1 MLLITFSKFLQG
13 RACYC
18 FWPWTTLV
26 TRPIVTKS
34 FLSHFSVLQVAWNG
48 FAKKLVPAFLPV
60 VWEQML
66 QKILTLVFLDNFLER
81 PPPIRLFDSSSCGL
95 ARSCE
100 KLKSLSLLL
109 KSLWPRKLV
118 GWWLTLNGF
127 YPWPFTHDPLVTWSC
142 EITWQTETVIYS
154 LPHCLLPP
162 NLPGWRL
169 TLRGSNHKVTW
180 PLIRLSS

>member
-1 MLLITFSKFLQG
+1 MNYFGYQTHCNKIFFKPLFSASSGMKRVCKKVGTSFSSGSLG
-13 RACYC
+13 
-18 FWPWTTLV
+18 TN
-26 TRPIVTKS
+26 VTKNIDIS
-34 FLSHFSVLQVAWNG
+34 FLRQLSGATPLI
-48 FAKKLVPAFLPV
+48 K
-60 VWEQML
+60 
-66 QKILTLVFLDNFLER
+66 
-81 PPPIRLFDSSSCGL
+81 LFDSSSCGL

-169 TLRGSNHKVTW
+169 TLRGSYHKVTW